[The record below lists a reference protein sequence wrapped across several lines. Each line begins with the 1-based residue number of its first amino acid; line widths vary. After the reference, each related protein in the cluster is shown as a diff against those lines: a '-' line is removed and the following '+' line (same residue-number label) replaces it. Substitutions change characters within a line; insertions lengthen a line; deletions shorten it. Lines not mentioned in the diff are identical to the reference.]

1 MVYNSEQKENL
12 LSKILD
18 QTYDS
23 ASFLFDV
30 SNGANFIITTSGR
43 IIIANSNFFELFL
56 IEYKTLSNNLYLED
70 FFSEDESENL
80 KFFLNERISDPYN
93 SPKTAVFSSDFFS
106 KKETSLIL
114 TAIKIPGTDNIL
126 VSAAK
131 PESVIQ
137 SEKANYQ
144 SRNDSGAKKLFSYN
158 SFKSDI
164 YDENYKNAYA
174 GENSAA
180 IIDDE
185 VKQRPRQLELLNQIL
200 ISVNSA
206 FNLNEMLD
214 NILDLISGGL
224 GFEICFIYLKNADGK
239 SAEII
244 SAREVPRYFLET
256 EKKIDVRSWPNNL
269 VFYAGQPKFIE
280 NLPDIDIG
288 KHDLKI
294 LENLGA
300 LSYSAIP
307 LISDNTVIGA
317 LYTAKADEGI
327 FSDFEKETLLLIGKE
342 ISNLILRGM
351 LQERLEKECSEAK
364 QCFGL
369 ILDDINDLNEE
380 LLRSVESI
388 TEPEK
393 SLDELAEKMSGDI
406 RKNRYIINNL
416 RIINEINENMNRELS
431 EVSLDDEIKKAA
443 DRYPGIRIRYTDS
456 GHIVYSDENLSEV
469 FASIIQF
476 MANLGAAKSD
486 IAIYSEQSG
495 DTAIV
500 TIQNT
505 GPGLSDEEKM
515 LLFSDFDEENIH
527 LDSGSIGLYTAYIL
541 IKKYGGRISVA
552 DRIAGDRYKGL
563 SFKLILGRCST

>member
-1 MVYNSEQKENL
+1 MVYYSEQKENL

-30 SNGANFIITTSGR
+30 SNGANFIITPSGR

-80 KFFLNERISDPYN
+80 KIFLNERISDPYN

-137 SEKANYQ
+137 SEKTNYQ

-164 YDENYKNAYA
+164 YNDNYKNAYA

-280 NLPDIDIG
+280 NLPEIDIG
-288 KHDLKI
+288 K
-294 LENLGA
+294 
-300 LSYSAIP
+300 
-307 LISDNTVIGA
+307 
-317 LYTAKADEGI
+317 
-327 FSDFEKETLLLIGKE
+327 
-342 ISNLILRGM
+342 
-351 LQERLEKECSEAK
+351 
-364 QCFGL
+364 
-369 ILDDINDLNEE
+369 
-380 LLRSVESI
+380 
-388 TEPEK
+388 
-393 SLDELAEKMSGDI
+393 
-406 RKNRYIINNL
+406 
-416 RIINEINENMNRELS
+416 
-431 EVSLDDEIKKAA
+431 
-443 DRYPGIRIRYTDS
+443 
-456 GHIVYSDENLSEV
+456 
-469 FASIIQF
+469 
-476 MANLGAAKSD
+476 
-486 IAIYSEQSG
+486 
-495 DTAIV
+495 
-500 TIQNT
+500 
-505 GPGLSDEEKM
+505 
-515 LLFSDFDEENIH
+515 
-527 LDSGSIGLYTAYIL
+527 
-541 IKKYGGRISVA
+541 
-552 DRIAGDRYKGL
+552 
-563 SFKLILGRCST
+563 